1 MSIDRKNFLRIVAA
15 AGAGLA
21 LGLEVAPAGAS
32 APSSEFSPVAWL
44 RIGTDGM
51 TTVVVNQSEMGQG
64 ITTGL
69 SMLVA
74 EELDAPWESVR
85 FEIAPTEPKY
95 YNPFW
100 HGIQTG
106 GSKSTPTMG
115 PVMRNAGA
123 TARAM
128 LVSAAARKW
137 NVSPTACKTSKG
149 VVTGPDGQRASY
161 AELVTLAAALPVPTD
176 VKLKTP
182 DQFTIVGTRRKRLD
196 LTPKTNGRAT
206 YGIDVKVPGMKYA
219 SVEKPR
225 QIGGKV
231 ASYDASAALKV
242 PGVRKVVQISS
253 GVAVVA
259 DNTWAAFQG
268 RKALKVVWAPGPNH
282 GVTTEA
288 IYAKSRE
295 LVKTPGVVIRSTGDV
310 KPVLASEKV
319 KVLSATYETPYLAH
333 APMEPMNTTADVRAD
348 GVTLWS
354 PTQAQTA
361 AQKTAAAITGL
372 PLDKVV
378 VNTTFLGGGFG
389 RRGETDFVADAV
401 EVSKAIGA
409 PVKLMWTREDDTR
422 NDPYRSG
429 TVTALHGALSADGK
443 VLAIKNTTANASTFL
458 RAMPQAV
465 KNGVDPGA
473 IRGAGDFPYQVPNVL
488 VDNHIRSDVAIPVG
502 FWRAPYANA
511 NTFGTESFF
520 DELAHAAGQDPV
532 AFRLAMLEPGS
543 RPYIVLERAAK
554 LANWSTKPAAG
565 RARGVAM
572 AKWDD
577 GFVACVAEVSMPSG
591 TLKIHRMVT
600 TADVGLPINPEGL
613 DQQMESSMVYA
624 ISAAVWG
631 KITFANGAPVQGNFN
646 DYPVLRMADSP
657 EFVVDIV
664 KNTEVPTGAGEI
676 GVPAVAPALA
686 NALFA
691 LTGKRI
697 RTLPLI
703 DHLT

>member
-1 MSIDRKNFLRIVAA
+1 
-15 AGAGLA
+15 
-21 LGLEVAPAGAS
+21 
-32 APSSEFSPVAWL
+32 
-44 RIGTDGM
+44 
-51 TTVVVNQSEMGQG
+51 MGQA

-69 SMLVA
+69 SMLLA

-85 FEIAPTEPKY
+85 FEIAPAEPKY
-95 YNPFW
+95 HNPFW

-115 PVMRNAGA
+115 PLMRKAGA

-137 NVSPTACKTSKG
+137 NVDPTGCKTSAG
-149 VVTGPDGQRASY
+149 IVTGPNGQTATY
-161 AELVTLAAALPVPTD
+161 TQLLALAAALPIPTD
-176 VKLKTP
+176 VTLKAP
-182 DQFTIVGTRRKRLD
+182 DQFTIVGTRRKRLG

-231 ASYDASAALKV
+231 ASYDASAALKI

-253 GVAVVA
+253 GIAVVA

-268 RKALKVVWAPGPNH
+268 RKALKVAWAPGPNA
-282 GVTTEA
+282 GLTTEA

-295 LVKTPGVVIRSTGDV
+295 LVQTPGVVIRNTGDA
-310 KPVLASEKV
+310 KAALGNEKV
-319 KVLSATYETPYLAH
+319 KVLAATYETPYLAH

-361 AQKTAAAITGL
+361 AQKTAATITGL
-372 PLDKVV
+372 PLENVV

-409 PVKLMWTREDDTR
+409 PVKLIWTREDDTR

-429 TVTALHGALSADGK
+429 TVTALHGALSPDGK

-458 RAMPQAV
+458 RAAPQAV

-473 IRGAGDFPYQVPNVL
+473 IRGAGDFPYQVPNVF
-488 VDNHIRSDVAIPVG
+488 VDNHIRTDVAIPVG

-520 DELAHAAGQDPV
+520 DELAHAAGR
-532 AFRLAMLEPGS
+532 APGAVPRAQRQPRS
-543 RPYIVLERAAK
+543 RPYIALERVAK

-577 GFVACVAEVSMPSG
+577 GFVACVAEVSLPNG

-613 DQQMESSMVYA
+613 DQQMQSSMVYA

-631 KITFANGAPVQGNFN
+631 KITFADGAPVQGNFN

-664 KNTEVPTGAGEI
+664 KNAEEPTGAGEI

-686 NALFA
+686 NAIFA

-697 RTLPLI
+697 RKLPLI
-703 DHLT
+703 DNLA